1 MIINTDFCI
10 VGGGMVGLSI
20 ANQLLENGI
29 AKNIVIIDKEI
40 KLGLHSSGLNS
51 GVLHAGIYYEPNS
64 LKAKVCVPGSKR
76 LKEWVKERNL
86 PIKECGKVIVPQ
98 SYNLD
103 NQIDLL
109 YKRGKANG
117 VIVEIWDETDLKNY
131 IPSWQ
136 SILGYTHQNT
146 MILDDTIENNIAIGD
161 EIIEED
167 RLEKVIKIANLQE
180 FIIDLEEGTKTRIS
194 ESGNNISGGQKQ
206 RIGIART
213 LYKNPD
219 ILIFDE
225 VFNSLDKNTTEKIL
239 FNLNSFYKEKTM
251 LFISHD
257 LSLKKYCD
265 QIIDL
270 NNF

>member
-1 MIINTDFCI
+1 MKIKKGTKIGIFGRSGIGKSTLFD
-10 VGGGMVGLSI
+10 
-20 ANQLLENGI
+20 LL
-29 AKNIVIIDKEI
+29 
-40 KLGLHSSGLNS
+40 
-51 GVLHAGIYYEPNS
+51 AGISIP
-64 LKAKVCVPGSKR
+64 LK
-76 LKEWVKERNL
+76 
-86 PIKECGKVIVPQ
+86 GKI
-98 SYNLD
+98 LIDD
-103 NQIDLL
+103 N
-109 YKRGKANG
+109 
-117 VIVEIWDETDLKNY
+117 DLKNY

-146 MILDDTIENNIAIGD
+146 MILDETIENNIAIGD